1 MANYTIYTDGACSGN
16 PGPGGYAAV
25 ILEGRGREYI
35 RISGHSDFTT
45 NNRME
50 LKAIVRGLKQ
60 VLSIMVLKKGEV
72 DIYTDSAYCLNP
84 IELGW
89 IDFWENNGW
98 KTKLGEEVK
107 NADLWQELY
116 ELLHLKKHVH
126 ITVKKV
132 KGHSGDK
139 FNELADRLAKE
150 AIKKC
155 KKEKRP

>member
-25 ILEGRGREYI
+25 ILEGHGNEYI
-35 RISGHSDFTT
+35 RITGHSDFTT

-84 IELGW
+84 IEFGW
-89 IDFWENNGW
+89 IDFWKNNGW
-98 KTKLGEEVK
+98 KTKLGEEIK
-107 NADLWQELY
+107 NVDLWQELY
-116 ELLHLKKHVH
+116 ELLHLKRHVY
-126 ITVKKV
+126 ITFKKV